1 MPCLQKKAAAHSTD
15 KKAWFD
21 NLELRLFLFSDVCWA
36 ISSTYLW
43 AEQHPRIWNFPP
55 NKTYIA
61 DANRQIFV
69 LSIAAKFCI
78 FAFLLEYLLWII
90 ELQIFA
96 RIVLFVSCY
105 GAVGTFAVVVNF
117 FTIYKLQQANA
128 GMNVVVVH
136 SSEIRGLCLM
146 KWPTEVYKNLP
157 YI

>member
-1 MPCLQKKAAAHSTD
+1 MLGYFIYLPIYERSSIQG
-15 KKAWFD
+15 F
-21 NLELRLFLFSDVCWA
+21 E
-36 ISSTYLW
+36 ISRQTK
-43 AEQHPRIWNFPP
+43 H
-55 NKTYIA
+55 IA

-117 FTIYKLQQANA
+117 FTIYKIQQANA
-128 GMNVVVVH
+128 GMY
-136 SSEIRGLCLM
+136 C
-146 KWPTEVYKNLP
+146 
-157 YI
+157 